1 MRPFA
6 ELDDWASDDQP
17 QSAVINGSN
26 EELVGVRNPDH
37 PCDLRLRPS
46 WPRAKDGTIAPSRGP
61 ARDTCPQIECG

>member
-26 EELVGVRNPDH
+26 EELPTSHRAPVPRHADAVDH
-37 PCDLRLRPS
+37 ALL
-46 WPRAKDGTIAPSRGP
+46 RAKKVRA
-61 ARDTCPQIECG
+61 

>member
-26 EELVGVRNPDH
+26 EELVGVRNSDH
-37 PCDLRLRPS
+37 PCDLLRPS
-46 WPRAKDGTIAPSRGP
+46 WPPARDAPIAPSRG
-61 ARDTCPQIECG
+61 ARAGQLPGTECG